1 MKISP
6 VGLAATLALSGCA
19 TTSAQNTEDD
29 NRLAR
34 LIEGRTAGEPV
45 RCLNGARSERVQ
57 VIDGVGLVYDAGDT
71 IYVARAA
78 DPGELRR
85 TDALVLDRLSTG
97 RLCTDDVRFTID
109 RNQGNVTGSVFLSDF
124 VPYRRP

>member
-1 MKISP
+1 MKKIA
-6 VGLAATLALSGCA
+6 VGLAATLALSACM
-19 TTSAQNTEDD
+19 TNSAQNTEGET
-29 NRLAR
+29 RLAR
-34 LIEGRTAGEPV
+34 LIEGRIAGEPM
-45 RCLNGARSERVQ
+45 RCLNGVRSDRVQ
-57 VIDGVGLVYDAGDT
+57 VIDGIGLVYDAGDT

-78 DPGELRR
+78 DPRELRR

-109 RNQGNVTGSVFLSDF
+109 RNQGNVTGPVFLSDF